1 MQQSMKRHPPLRDL
15 MTALP
20 DICAAPPDDAPI
32 RYLCQRPDF
41 GQRDFVDRLN
51 LTVEQGIPGERW
63 LRHPWLRLPN
73 GRPDPAIQVSI
84 LPARVCDLIWQP
96 GDAAPHPGD
105 PIVADLD
112 TGLDNLPTGSLIGAG
127 SAVLQVSPVFN
138 TACVK
143 WRVRYGEDAF
153 RWINMENHPRL
164 RLRGILCAVV
174 RDGVVTMADR
184 LRVLRR
190 GDGPGSDIA
199 KAG

>member
-1 MQQSMKRHPPLRDL
+1 MPQPIKRHPPLRDL
-15 MTALP
+15 MAAMP
-20 DICAAPPDDAPI
+20 HICSAPRDDAPI

-41 GQRDFVDRLN
+41 GQRVFVDRLH
-51 LTVEQGIPGERW
+51 LTVDQGIPGERW
-63 LRHPWLRLPN
+63 LRHPWLRLPD

-84 LPARVCDLIWQP
+84 LPSRVCDLVWQP

-112 TGLDNLPTGSLIGAG
+112 TSLDNLPPGSLIEAG
-127 SAVLQVSPVFN
+127 SAVLQVSAVFN

-143 WRVRYGEDAF
+143 WRSRYGEDAY
-153 RWINMENHPRL
+153 RWINMEDHPRL

-184 LRVLRR
+184 LKLLRR
-190 GDGPGSDIA
+190 GDEAGRDITGA
-199 KAG
+199 D